1 MSNLTSPYNL
11 TDVYRYSANNNWP
24 FNCIATI
31 SPSVGGS
38 NTINFFKGPLILST
52 NGTWTLVP
60 TQTFYLR
67 AKIWGA
73 GGGPYQASFST
84 SPYIGGGGGGCV
96 EGNIRFVANTTYTL
110 IVGSNGAL
118 SSGGT
123 SPPSPIGA
131 GYWGGGGGA
140 GSGIHDGVTHIMIA
154 GGGGGGS
161 GGFLCGAGGGLS
173 GQDGAGSGGGLG
185 GTQIYGGLKG
195 FGSRSVNG
203 SNGSGFFA
211 NTLGGFGGAG
221 SGTPQS
227 VALGGIGYGRGG
239 DGAYAGGD
247 FGGAGGGGGYT
258 GGGGGAHLGGDFTG
272 GGGGS
277 GYAHPTKTSEVI
289 YYTGNYTIPGN
300 NNDPIRANSGDPG
313 QPGKIYLSLIL

>member
-1 MSNLTSPYNL
+1 MSNITNPYNL
-11 TDVYRYSANNNWP
+11 NDVYRYTANNNWP

-31 SPSVGGS
+31 SPAVSGS
-38 NTINFFKGPLILST
+38 NTINFFKSPLILST

-60 TQTFYLR
+60 TQTFYLK
-67 AKIWGA
+67 AKVWGA
-73 GGGPYQASFST
+73 GGGQWQGTFSAD
-84 SPYIGGGGGGCV
+84 PPIGGGGGGCV

-118 SSGGT
+118 GSGWS
-123 SPPSPIGA
+123 SPPGPLGSGF
-131 GYWGGGGGA
+131 WGSGGGA

-154 GGGGGGS
+154 GGGGGS
-161 GGFLCGAGGGLS
+161 TSNYPAGAGGGLL
-173 GQDGAGSGGGLG
+173 GQDGTASG

-195 FGSRSVNG
+195 SGSRSVNG

-221 SGTPQS
+221 SGTTLIA
-227 VALGGIGYGRGG
+227 ALGGIGYGNGG
-239 DGAYAGGD
+239 TGAYAAGD
-247 FGGAGGGGGYT
+247 AGGAGGGGGYT
-258 GGGGGAHLGGDFTG
+258 GGGGGPHTGGSVNT

-277 GYAHPTKTSEVI
+277 GYAHPSKTSEVI
-289 YYTGNYTIPGN
+289 YYTGNNTTPGN
-300 NNDPIRANSGDPG
+300 NNDPIRGNSGNPG